1 MVGVDDG
8 EGGLEDRLRRRLG
21 QPRLVGPEDPAE
33 LRRPGRFALALEQ
46 AGERRCRRSRRAVL
60 LSHVRLLCVEPS
72 RSRPSRHREFSPGV
86 SHGSADDGMDGGLMI
101 ENFRRLALALLLSL
115 AASGGAAAQT
125 NLRIGLA
132 EDPDVLDPTLAR
144 TYVGRIVFASICDK
158 LFDVDAKLNVVPQL
172 ALSSDVSEDGK
183 LVTIKLRPNVKFQDG
198 EKFDAEAAKF
208 SLERHLNMQGSF
220 RKPELA
226 AIDTIDVV
234 DPLTIKLNLKAPFSP
249 LIAQLTDRAGMMVSP
264 KAAQDA
270 GDKFGL
276 KPVCAGPYRFV
287 ERVQQDR
294 IVVEKFADYWN
305 KDNVFIDRITYL
317 PLVDATVRLA
327 NLKSGGLDLIER
339 LLATDIKDVQA
350 DKRLEL
356 SSAIELGYQ
365 GVTLNI
371 GKDKAKGPL
380 SQSAKVRQALDLS
393 IDREA
398 INQVGF
404 NGEFKPGN
412 QWVNPDHPYYQKAFP
427 VHGRDAA
434 KAKALLKEA
443 GVTAPVS
450 VDFMVPK
457 GAETEAVAQ
466 VIQSMASETGF
477 DMKIRVTEFATSLK
491 QAEAGEYQAYML
503 AWSGRMD
510 PDGNSYIFLK
520 SNAPQNY
527 SAWSNAEADKAL
539 DDARLVTDQTKRKTI
554 YETLARIVLEGDPLL
569 YIYHRRIL
577 IAHTNKLEGYK
588 QMPDGLVRV
597 TGLTLK

>member
-1 MVGVDDG
+1 MKV
-8 EGGLEDRLRRRLG
+8 LRVAATAVALFVSLSAG
-21 QPRLVGPEDPAE
+21 
-33 LRRPGRFALALEQ
+33 ALA
-46 AGERRCRRSRRAVL
+46 
-60 LSHVRLLCVEPS
+60 
-72 RSRPSRHREFSPGV
+72 
-86 SHGSADDGMDGGLMI
+86 
-101 ENFRRLALALLLSL
+101 
-115 AASGGAAAQT
+115 QT
-125 NLRIGLA
+125 TLRIGLA
-132 EDPDVLDPTLAR
+132 EDPDILDPTLAR
-144 TYVGRIVFASICDK
+144 TLVGRIVFASFCDK
-158 LFDVDAKLNVVPQL
+158 LFDIDEKLNIVPQL
-172 ALSSDVSEDGK
+172 ALSQETSSDGK
-183 LVTIKLRPNVKFQDG
+183 EVTIKLRPNVKFHDG
-198 EKFDAEAAKF
+198 EPLDAEAAKF
-208 SLERHLNMQGSF
+208 SLERHLTLPASF

-226 AIDTIDVV
+226 ALDHVDAV
-234 DPLTIKLNLKAPFSP
+234 DPLTIKLVLKSPFSP
-249 LIAQLTDRAGMMVSP
+249 LIPQLTDRAGMMVSP
-264 KAAQDA
+264 KAAKAA

-276 KPVCAGPYRFV
+276 HPVCAGPYKFV

-294 IVVEKFADYWN
+294 IVFEKFADYWN
-305 KDNVFIDRITYL
+305 KDNVHIDRIVYL
-317 PLVDATVRLA
+317 PIVDATVRLA

-339 LLATDIKDVQA
+339 VLATDMKAVQA
-350 DKRLEL
+350 DPKLKL

-398 INQVGF
+398 INQVVF

-427 VHGRDAA
+427 VRPRDVA

-457 GAETEAVAQ
+457 GAETEAVSQ

-503 AWSGRMD
+503 AWSGRID
-510 PDGNSYIFLK
+510 PDGNSYVFLH

-539 DDARLVTDQTKRKTI
+539 DDARLVTDQAQRKAI
-554 YETLARIVLEGDPLL
+554 YEKLAKIELEEEAIL
-569 YIYHRRIL
+569 YIFHRRIL
-577 IAHTNKLEGYK
+577 IAHTTKLEGYK

-597 TGLTLK
+597 IGLKLK